1 MPKSKRSKI
10 VHLNKTTSNKKE
22 LKDKIMTKLKAC
34 FKKYNNIFLFD
45 FQNLTNEN
53 QKKLALNLKGSIL
66 FGKKS
71 VIRVFLLSKMS
82 LHPGMEQ
89 IVEKLED
96 KNLKDVCLFFTNS
109 PKSSI
114 LSEIQEFKTSEFAQ
128 PETLATATVQLAA
141 GDQVFDSISSSNDGY
156 LRNMGLFV
164 TVKNGKL
171 VLGEKFIAA
180 IKGRP
185 VTVVQSKILKM
196 LGIKVGSFEVK
207 CVCSFD
213 KSLDAFEIYKLI

>member
-1 MPKSKRSKI
+1 MPKSKRTKI
-10 VHLNKTTSNKKE
+10 VHLNKTTSNKKD
-22 LKDKIMTKLKAC
+22 LKDKVMTKLKTY
-34 FKKYNNIFLFD
+34 FKKYNNLFLLD

-53 QKKLALNLKGSIL
+53 QKKLALSLEGNLL
-66 FGKKS
+66 FGKKG
-71 VIRVFLLSKMS
+71 VIRVFLMSKIS
-82 LHPGMEQ
+82 LHSGIDQ

-109 PKSSI
+109 PKSTV
-114 LSEIQEFKTSEFAQ
+114 LSTLKEFKTSEFAQ
-128 PETLATATVQLAA
+128 PETIATATVTLAA
-141 GDQVFDSISSSNDGY
+141 GDQVFDSISGSNDAY

-171 VLGEKFIAA
+171 NLEEKFVAA

-196 LGIKVGSFEVK
+196 LGIKVGTFDVK
-207 CVCSFD
+207 CVCSYD
-213 KSLDAFEIYKLI
+213 KAVDAFEVY